1 MKIVDIKTQIVKAPL
16 KKPFKTALRRVD
28 SLEDIVVTIYTESG
42 LIGYGEG
49 GATAVITGDI
59 ISGMVGAIEYIK
71 PMLIGKSIE
80 DFNSLLYIVANS
92 IVHNSTVKS
101 MLEIALYDLKA
112 QSLKLPLY
120 RFLGGTKT
128 SFTTDITISL
138 NGIDEMLQES
148 QEAIDLGYNI
158 LKIKVGK
165 SISKDF
171 EIIKSIAQ
179 TFPDITLRVDANQAW
194 SPKETLYILR
204 KLERLDI
211 YPELIEQPVKAND
224 FRGMK
229 YIRDRS
235 IIPLLADEA
244 LFSPKQAIEILE
256 LGACDYINIK
266 LAKCGGVSNGLKI
279 ADIAELYGVKCMI
292 GCMLEGAVSISAG
305 VHLASAR
312 ERTITMLDLDGVNLL
327 AYNPIIGGAEF
338 NNSKIELNSSYGLG
352 ISEIK
357 DKN

>member
-59 ISGMVGAIEYIK
+59 ISSMVGAIEYIK

-80 DFNSLLYIVANS
+80 NFNSLLHIIEHS

-120 RFLGGTKT
+120 RYLGGTKT

-138 NGIDEMLQES
+138 NSIDEMLQES
-148 QEAIDLGYNI
+148 QNAIDLGYNI

-165 SISKDF
+165 SILEDF

-194 SPKETLYILR
+194 SPKETLYIL
-204 KLERLDI
+204 KNLEKLDI

-235 IIPLLADEA
+235 IIPILADEA
-244 LFSPKQAIEILE
+244 VFSPKQAIEILE
-256 LGACDYINIK
+256 LEACDYINIK

-357 DKN
+357 DDN

>member
-138 NGIDEMLQES
+138 NGIEEMLQES

-357 DKN
+357 DDN